1 MMKNRLIKSKTYFK
15 RLIIKVITW
24 KKIHVTSQLKKE
36 NLKNKKNMN

>member
-15 RLIIKVITW
+15 RLIIKVIIW
-24 KKIHVTSQLKKE
+24 KKINVTSQLKKE